1 VPLKYKVFL
10 HSYLGFNSNSTLFY
24 GERDA
29 ILVDASQL
37 LSDTHRMVAQI
48 IQMRKNL
55 THIYVSHFHP
65 DHHFGLSVLQFA
77 FPNAKIVALPS
88 VVKDVAVTSGDKL
101 DMWSIDRFGPSD
113 IPKRTT
119 VPLPMQEPR
128 LELEGHELLVS
139 DGWEGDSVNN
149 SVVWVPSIKVVCAT
163 DVAFHDCN
171 LWPIESN
178 VARRERWRKDI
189 RRMMDFGPR
198 VVIPGHC
205 DEAKLRILDEVQ
217 SDPLRSYTECVDWS
231 VRYLDVYDDA
241 YDRAKNGTELLSAM
255 NKHYADVK
263 AEDFAIHW
271 QARLLFPNSCPD
283 WFTPLPG
290 KPGTI
295 FLNPDGGYD
304 GDPPKE

>member
-1 VPLKYKVFL
+1 MPLKYKIFL

-37 LSDTHRMVAQI
+37 LSDTHKMVAQI

-55 THIYVSHFHP
+55 THVYVSHFHP

-77 FPNAKIVALPS
+77 FPSAKIVALPS

-101 DMWSIDRFGPSD
+101 DMWSIDRFGPAD

-119 VPLPMQEPR
+119 VPLPMPEPR

-149 SVVWVPSIKVVCAT
+149 SVVWVPSIGVVCAT
-163 DVAFHDCN
+163 DVAFHDCH

-178 VARRERWRKDI
+178 VARRETWRKDI
-189 RRMMDFGPR
+189 RRLMDFDPR
-198 VVIPGHC
+198 IVIPGHH
-205 DEAKLRILDEVQ
+205 DEAKLRVLEEVQ
-217 SDPLRSYTECVDWS
+217 DDPSRSYTECVDWS
-231 VRYLDVYDDA
+231 ARYLDVYEEV
-241 YDRAKNGTELLSAM
+241 YNRAKNGADLLSGM
-255 NKHYADVK
+255 DEHYAGVK

-295 FLNPDGGYD
+295 FLNPEGGYD

>member
-1 VPLKYKVFL
+1 MPLKYKVFL

-101 DMWSIDRFGPSD
+101 DMWSIDRFGPAD

-163 DVAFHDCN
+163 DVAFHDCH

-178 VARRERWRKDI
+178 VARRETMAQGHPPNDGFRPAHRDPRAL
-189 RRMMDFGPR
+189 RRGQAAHPR
-198 VVIPGHC
+198 RGAERPVAHVT
-205 DEAKLRILDEVQ
+205 
-217 SDPLRSYTECVDWS
+217 RSASTGRCATS
-231 VRYLDVYDDA
+231 TSTR
-241 YDRAKNGTELLSAM
+241 
-255 NKHYADVK
+255 
-263 AEDFAIHW
+263 
-271 QARLLFPNSCPD
+271 
-283 WFTPLPG
+283 TPTTG
-290 KPGTI
+290 PGTAP
-295 FLNPDGGYD
+295 NCSAR
-304 GDPPKE
+304 